1 MSRSSDWL
9 AQPYKSVCGGGE
21 GGNNLVRLSF
31 EEKHFDYNLCDD
43 VQELELATNKIIF
56 MR

>member
-1 MSRSSDWL
+1 MVSLGRKKW
-9 AQPYKSVCGGGE
+9 GGGK
-21 GGNNLVRLSF
+21 NLVTLSF